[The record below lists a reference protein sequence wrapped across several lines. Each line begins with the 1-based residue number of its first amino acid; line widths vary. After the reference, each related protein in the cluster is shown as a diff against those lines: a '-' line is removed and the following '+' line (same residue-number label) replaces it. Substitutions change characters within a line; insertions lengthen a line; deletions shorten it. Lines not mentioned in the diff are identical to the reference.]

1 MRAGCT
7 LARHAFR
14 LCTKSLPEI
23 SDIAA
28 PMRKYPPDHPV
39 RALQDA
45 PGQQLPQPPALGK
58 PVPPTLE
65 QKLQAPA
72 LCPGGKVL

>member
-1 MRAGCT
+1 MGCA

-14 LCTKSLPEI
+14 LCTKNLPEV

-28 PMRKYPPDHPV
+28 PMRKYCPDHSV
-39 RALQDA
+39 RALQDT
-45 PGQQLPQPPALGK
+45 PGQQLPLPPALGK
-58 PVPPTLE
+58 PALPTLE

-72 LCPGGKVL
+72 LRPGS